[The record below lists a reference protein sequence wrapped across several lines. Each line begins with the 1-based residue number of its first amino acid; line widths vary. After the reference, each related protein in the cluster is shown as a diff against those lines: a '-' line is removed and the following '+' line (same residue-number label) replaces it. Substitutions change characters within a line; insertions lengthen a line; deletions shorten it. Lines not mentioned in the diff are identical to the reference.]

1 MTAKNSKQIEEM
13 IRTMKAQSE
22 RPAEE
27 YNYEWK
33 TADEIIANMN
43 TLRRFSGYGTA
54 SVAEISDDPDTIRK
68 AHELWIRLREM
79 FNKEGKAYDPELF
92 ISRLGSI
99 GDETRREV
107 MRSAWWET
115 LGGDALGD
123 YNTLTALIELLH
135 NGEQLETGTIIFGS

>member
-68 AHELWIRLREM
+68 AHELW
-79 FNKEGKAYDPELF
+79 
-92 ISRLGSI
+92 LGSI
-99 GDETRREV
+99 GDVTRREV